1 MCYRARNT
9 GCVLELIAA
18 LCPKRFA
25 SSGKFRPGPANLR
38 FRYHHNPD
46 DAGCGP
52 ALSTAH
58 LLNPLEATYTADG
71 DKLLVKPVL
80 ERIAQDIVT
89 YAVQRGSSDDCT
101 AIVTAISVEKEKKVA
116 APAQ

>member
-1 MCYRARNT
+1 MVPAGEDHAIKIIIIVFNNQVRMKQIKALQRYLCNSKKDFDP
-9 GCVLELIAA
+9 EDPIA
-18 LCPKRFA
+18 
-25 SSGKFRPGPANLR
+25 G
-38 FRYHHNPD
+38 
-46 DAGCGP
+46 
-52 ALSTAH
+52 
-58 LLNPLEATYTADG
+58 
-71 DKLLVKPVL
+71 VL